1 MSPVSNPPTVPV
13 SLTSPFC
20 RWFFP
25 RVKQRTKRSKRTTKQ
40 MTKAIN
46 INNSR
51 TRGPNRRLHE
61 INFSWWD
68 DIAKIESF
76 QHFHHLKRKNTFYAT
91 LFFLLYLLT
100 RFLFFPISY
109 KERMTEVTGKYGK
122 RCEYCKTMQKYTA
135 MLYLDE
141 HVLRSYQFAHET
153 KLWKKK
159 YRGQNEVLK
168 TQSHSLSQPVF
179 FWLPNTF
186 WFFLILF
193 SIIFFDC
200 ELGLTL

>member
-13 SLTSPFC
+13 SLTPPFC

-51 TRGPNRRLHE
+51 TRGPNCRLHE

-91 LFFLLYLLT
+91 LFFFTIFVNSLPFFSY
-100 RFLFFPISY
+100 FLQ
-109 KERMTEVTGKYGK
+109 GKNDRGNRKIWQTLRILQNYAK
-122 RCEYCKTMQKYTA
+122 IYCYVIPRRA
-135 MLYLDE
+135 C
-141 HVLRSYQFAHET
+141 SA
-153 KLWKKK
+153 
-159 YRGQNEVLK
+159 
-168 TQSHSLSQPVF
+168 
-179 FWLPNTF
+179 
-186 WFFLILF
+186 
-193 SIIFFDC
+193 
-200 ELGLTL
+200 